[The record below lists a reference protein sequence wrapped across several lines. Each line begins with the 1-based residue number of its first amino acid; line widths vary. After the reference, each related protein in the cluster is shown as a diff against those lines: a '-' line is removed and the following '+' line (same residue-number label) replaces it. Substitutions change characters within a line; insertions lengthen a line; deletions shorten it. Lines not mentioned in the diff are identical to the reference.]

1 MKMRKYSVIF
11 FIRQSLNGL
20 FMNSI
25 MSITAVFIL
34 TACLI
39 LTGCFALLMVNTNLN
54 LENLDSL
61 NKITFFIDPEYES
74 EEQIQKIKDEITKLE
89 NVESIRFIPKEEALE
104 KVRERFAA
112 FKGIFDEEPE
122 LFAEVAKDNKISHSI
137 EITYRNIG
145 DVNTLDYQLRCI
157 EGVDKYEDGTPKVKN
172 QIEVSELIKNLKDIV
187 MLVLIGFL
195 LILFVIAIFI
205 ILNTVKLSVYS
216 RKGEIEIMRYIGA
229 TNFFIIVPFLLEGI
243 IIGLVAAL
251 IAFGA
256 QVYIYGA
263 AVSAIEKMTEV
274 LDFIPFSEVNAI
286 IFAAFILTGVLCGVF
301 GSAVS
306 SRKYLKV

>member
-1 MKMRKYSVIF
+1 
-11 FIRQSLNGL
+11 
-20 FMNSI
+20 
-25 MSITAVFIL
+25 
-34 TACLI
+34 
-39 LTGCFALLMVNTNLN
+39 
-54 LENLDSL
+54 LDSL

-74 EEQIQKIKDEITKLE
+74 EEQIQKIKDEITGLE
-89 NVESIRFIPKEEALE
+89 NVESIRFVPKEEALE
-104 KVRERFAA
+104 RVRERFAA
-112 FKGIFDEEPE
+112 FSVFDEEPE

-137 EITYRNIG
+137 EITYKNIG

-157 EGVDKYEDGTPKVKN
+157 EGVDKYEDGTPKVKH

-195 LILFVIAIFI
+195 LILFLIAIFI

-243 IIGLVAAL
+243 IIGLVSAL

-263 AVSAIEKMTEV
+263 AVSAIENMTEV
-274 LDFIPFSEVNAI
+274 LDFIPFSEVNII
-286 IFAAFILTGVLCGVF
+286 IFAAFILTGVSCGVF

-306 SRKYLKV
+306 SRRYLKV